1 MKQHEFRERFR
12 TEHIFKINVA
22 EPYKLLDKVSS
33 ENNLYPFLSSP
44 DLSKHDCVA
53 SSQSNQAVAV
63 MEADMKK
70 LQDTADLFEVSFPE
84 YKQLRQCR
92 SDIILVKAVWD
103 MVIFVKVRVTT
114 HNDFKLHFFIAHTLL
129 SRLSFWVLHIVK
141 AISLPCTVSV
151 TVKHRGLDQD
161 SMEGDQC

>member
-1 MKQHEFRERFR
+1 M
-12 TEHIFKINVA
+12 
-22 EPYKLLDKVSS
+22 
-33 ENNLYPFLSSP
+33 
-44 DLSKHDCVA
+44 

-103 MVIFVKVRVTT
+103 MVIFVKVHMTT
-114 HNDFKLHFFIAHTLL
+114 HKDLHFLLHTHCIH
-129 SRLSFWVLHIVK
+129 SS
-141 AISLPCTVSV
+141 A
-151 TVKHRGLDQD
+151 D
-161 SMEGDQC
+161 